1 MIRIIIADDHAIVR
15 EGLRRIVED
24 DPEITIAGEAATARE
39 VLSLLNEQF
48 CDVLVLDLNLPDNN
62 GLDLLQTI
70 RKERPQLPVLV
81 LSIFP
86 EDQYALRA
94 LRVGAAGYINKR
106 TAPEELLTAIR
117 RVYRSGKYISQSL
130 AEKLAFELDPLT
142 PRPRHETLSDREF
155 QVLRLIASGKSVSEI
170 AAELSLSVTTIST
183 YRARILEKMGFKNNA
198 DLTRYALEHKLI
210 D

>member
-24 DPEITIAGEAATARE
+24 DPEITITGEAATARE
-39 VLSLLNEQF
+39 VLTLLNEQF

-142 PRPRHETLSDREF
+142 RKPPHETLSDREF

-170 AAELSLSVTTIST
+170 AAEFSLSVTTIST

-198 DLTRYALEHKLI
+198 ELTRYALEHKLI